1 MEKSLDS
8 PVAIGKTVMT
18 LNITM
23 DDSGPA
29 GLGITVHGRV
39 NTTNSLPSQVSGD
52 AGIYIKSIVPGGAAA
67 LDNRLSVNDQLLS
80 VNSQSLVGK
89 SNDDAL
95 RTLKEALAKKT
106 TNIQLVGGVGVDG
119 GEGGGRSMRTCTS
132 VRVHCTFRKFVSS
145 NICEKFHSQTA
156 NA

>member
-106 TNIQLVGGVGVDG
+106 TNIQLVGRVGVDG
-119 GEGGGRSMRTCTS
+119 GEWGGGEWGGEEHVYMYLCAIAL
-132 VRVHCTFRKFVSS
+132 HF
-145 NICEKFHSQTA
+145 
-156 NA
+156 